1 VKGVILAGGKGT
13 RMRPLTYINPKPML
27 PLINKPFM
35 EYFISRLK
43 TYGIKEI
50 ILSTGYLPEAFD
62 NYFGNGSKFGVKLIY
77 VTEETPL
84 GTCGAVKNVEK
95 YLGNEPFMV
104 FNGDILTAI
113 NLKQMIAFHKA
124 KKADITISLTPVED
138 PTAYGLVPLDREG
151 KVIEFLEKPSLEE
164 ITTNLIN
171 AGTYIVE
178 PHIMGHVPSGENYSF
193 ERGLF
198 PKTLKLGY
206 KIFGFVSDAYWL
218 DVGTPEKYMAAHFD
232 ILDKKVAFNFPYRR
246 TNPNIYIGEGAKYKK
261 SNLTSGPVV
270 VGKNTVIDEDVKL
283 LPRSVIGSS
292 CNISKGTSVSGSIIF
307 DNCNI
312 GNSCIIRDSI
322 IAGNVNIGDNVKIE
336 GNSVVGDNTVID
348 NDNILRNGI
357 KINVNSHIEEGQIS
371 F

>member
-1 VKGVILAGGKGT
+1 
-13 RMRPLTYINPKPML
+13 
-27 PLINKPFM
+27 
-35 EYFISRLK
+35 
-43 TYGIKEI
+43 
-50 ILSTGYLPEAFD
+50 
-62 NYFGNGSKFGVKLIY
+62 
-77 VTEETPL
+77 
-84 GTCGAVKNVEK
+84 
-95 YLGNEPFMV
+95 
-104 FNGDILTAI
+104 
-113 NLKQMIAFHKA
+113 
-124 KKADITISLTPVED
+124 
-138 PTAYGLVPLDREG
+138 
-151 KVIEFLEKPSLEE
+151 
-164 ITTNLIN
+164 
-171 AGTYIVE
+171 
-178 PHIMGHVPSGENYSF
+178 
-193 ERGLF
+193 
-198 PKTLKLGY
+198 
-206 KIFGFVSDAYWL
+206 
-218 DVGTPEKYMAAHFD
+218 VGTPEKYMAAHFD